1 MDVSEEEEEE
11 IIPEPTTRRQNLVS
25 SLQARVQSA
34 KQFHKK
40 AFDQMKADMD
50 AAYKGYADKS
60 WDDEKYVANILQRHV
75 QPLQSL
81 LGSRIVPQR
90 DNHDRQ

>member
-1 MDVSEEEEEE
+1 MAEFDALSMDVSEEEEEE

-60 WDDEKYVANILQRHV
+60 WDDEKGMFIYKEKEKI
-75 QPLQSL
+75 
-81 LGSRIVPQR
+81 
-90 DNHDRQ
+90 